1 MYKFIAKK
9 TNEFVLY
16 RFLIAVLRR
25 SYRKTPAYRSALN
38 SAKQEYFEDTKSGG
52 KRRRVHFKCANCGRF
67 FHFKPGAK
75 EIAVDHIDPV
85 IDPKIGFES
94 YDKLIDRLFNG
105 KVQVLC
111 NYKGE
116 REGTRSCHYI
126 KTKAEREILKETN
139 KKLKESG
146 KHTTTKMR

>member
-1 MYKFIAKK
+1 MFKSIKK
-9 TNEFVLY
+9 ANEFVLY

-25 SYRKTPAYRSALN
+25 SYRKTPVYRNALSA
-38 SAKQEYFEDTKSGG
+38 AKEEYFIPAKNGG
-52 KRRRVHFKCANCGRF
+52 EKRRVHYKCATCGRL
-67 FHFKPGAK
+67 FHNRPGAK

-85 IDPKIGFES
+85 VDPSVGFVD
-94 YDKLIDRLFNG
+94 YDTLIDRLFNG

-116 REGTRSCHYI
+116 RDGKRSCHYQ

-139 KKLKESG
+139 RKLKDVG
-146 KHTTTKMR
+146 KHITTKER